1 MNRLKKIIFICLILT
16 FTLALTLT
24 SCSPSDDSGNEGGT
38 DVGGET
44 GDESG
49 NNGENS
55 EGDDEGGDEEICF
68 HTYTETSRT
77 EPSYIHDGTI
87 VYECTQCHNV
97 YEDAIPSEKVIKILA
112 IGHSYSIDSTW
123 YLWDMC
129 KNAGAETVIIGNL
142 YIAGC
147 PLNSHWANIQENA
160 GAYRYYKN
168 TSGEWTTKEGTSI
181 HEALVEE
188 DWDIITLQQGP
199 SASGLPSHYNNLSN
213 IVNYVNSN
221 KTNPDAEI
229 WWHLTWA
236 SQQDYMES
244 NDSYDR
250 YDNDQ
255 MTMYNA
261 IVSTYSDAVESV
273 IPGKIIPAGTTA
285 QNLRTTYLGDTITRD
300 GYHMS
305 YDIGR
310 YAVALTWYVSLTGG
324 KPEDITWYPDRFPY
338 IKEDIAI
345 IRESVKNAVKA
356 PLSITQSQYP
366 NQPTDEQLFNENG
379 LDINDYELLDFTV
392 TVGAY
397 YDSRTGMDLI
407 SDDEEKSPYY
417 SATSLISAD
426 DLPKG
431 SVIILNSGYRIDI
444 QSWISASTPTS
455 TATISP
461 ISTRFTQINNM
472 WWGIFQLRGFNL
484 SRLSTNTPMTDAD
497 STAIRIYVP
506 KA

>member
-1 MNRLKKIIFICLILT
+1 
-16 FTLALTLT
+16 
-24 SCSPSDDSGNEGGT
+24 
-38 DVGGET
+38 
-44 GDESG
+44 
-49 NNGENS
+49 
-55 EGDDEGGDEEICF
+55 
-68 HTYTETSRT
+68 
-77 EPSYIHDGTI
+77 
-87 VYECTQCHNV
+87 
-97 YEDAIPSEKVIKILA
+97 
-112 IGHSYSIDSTW
+112 
-123 YLWDMC
+123 
-129 KNAGAETVIIGNL
+129 
-142 YIAGC
+142 
-147 PLNSHWANIQENA
+147 
-160 GAYRYYKN
+160 
-168 TSGEWTTKEGTSI
+168 
-181 HEALVEE
+181 
-188 DWDIITLQQGP
+188 
-199 SASGLPSHYNNLSN
+199 
-213 IVNYVNSN
+213 
-221 KTNPDAEI
+221 
-229 WWHLTWA
+229 
-236 SQQDYMES
+236 
-244 NDSYDR
+244 
-250 YDNDQ
+250 
-255 MTMYNA
+255 
-261 IVSTYSDAVESV
+261 
-273 IPGKIIPAGTTA
+273 
-285 QNLRTTYLGDTITRD
+285 
-300 GYHMS
+300 MS

-338 IKEDIAI
+338 IKEDITI
-345 IRESVKNAVKA
+345 IRESVENAVKA

-444 QSWISASTPTS
+444 QSWISASSPTS

-506 KA
+506 KS